1 MGYNYEPVHNMPERN
16 EDALGKATRASAPVN
31 LAELI
36 DEQPIGRFQI
46 QVLVLCAAAMF
57 VDGFDTQAIGYV
69 APSLSAALA
78 IKPAAL
84 GVVFAAG
91 GLGAIL
97 GTLLFAPIA
106 DRVGRKPVIVGCV
119 LLFATCSLLTS
130 FANTPH
136 ELMGMRFATGLGLGG
151 VVPNALA
158 LTADFMPKRFRVT
171 LVLLTWFGFSIGS
184 GVGGPITA
192 YILEN
197 HTWRAVFIFGG
208 LLPVVIAPLLWW
220 SLPESLRGLAQR
232 GGRDSQ
238 ISSTLARLNPQLHL
252 PSGVTFVAEKKEAG
266 FPVALLFRD
275 GRSRVTIPL
284 WIMFFMALLELFFL
298 NSWLPTIL
306 HKAGISQHQAIV
318 VASLLHFGGIVGGLA
333 IAPLC
338 DKFNPYFVLAIS
350 YILSGAFI
358 AAIGIS
364 GNAAILA
371 MAATFLAGFFTFGAQ
386 NTANAIAATNYP
398 TSMRSS
404 GIGWALGIGRTGQIV
419 GPMIGGLLLSMHWGT
434 QGILYVIAVP
444 SIVAAGAAFVLRSSS
459 LTLSSETDRA
469 L

>member
-1 MGYNYEPVHNMPERN
+1 MHLERTTPAG
-16 EDALGKATRASAPVN
+16 ALVN

-36 DEQPIGRFQI
+36 DEQPIGRFQVW
-46 QVLVLCAAAMF
+46 VLVLCATAMF

-84 GVVFAAG
+84 GLVFAAG

-97 GTLLFAPIA
+97 GTLAFAPLA
-106 DRVGRKPVIVGCV
+106 DRVGRKPVIIGCV
-119 LLFATCSLLTS
+119 LLFAACSLLTS
-130 FANTPH
+130 FANTAR

-192 YILEN
+192 HILEG
-197 HTWRAVFIFGG
+197 HTWRAVFVFGG
-208 LLPVVIAPLLWW
+208 LLPILIAPLLWR
-220 SLPESLRGLAQR
+220 SLPESLRGLSQR
-232 GGRDSQ
+232 GGHENQ
-238 ISSTLARLNPQLHL
+238 IRATLARLNPHL
-252 PSGVTFVAEKKEAG
+252 NLRADVTFLTEKKEEG

-306 HKAGISQHQAIV
+306 HKAGIAQHQAIV

-338 DKFNPYFVLAIS
+338 DRFNPYFVLAIA
-350 YILSGAFI
+350 YIFSGACI
-358 AAIGIS
+358 AGIGIS
-364 GNAAILA
+364 GNAAMLA

-398 TSMRSS
+398 TAMRSS

-419 GPMIGGLLLSMHWGT
+419 GPMIGGLLLSLHWGT

-444 SIVAAGAAFVLRSSS
+444 SIIAAAAAFFLRSSS
-459 LTLSSETDRA
+459 MELRSDTGRA
-469 L
+469 V